1 MAFDGIT
8 ISAIVHDLK
17 ETCLDGRIYKIAQ
30 PEKDEILLTIKTSR
44 RENGGD
50 FGSDGIATKRAQV
63 RVVLS
68 ANASLPLVYIT
79 DDNKVS
85 PEVAPTFCMFLR
97 KHIQNGRIVDI
108 YQPDFERIIVFEIE
122 HLDEMGDLK
131 HKFLNVELMGKHSN
145 IIFTDDE
152 DNIIDSI
159 KHISH
164 NVSSVREVLPGRKYF
179 IPGAEDKL
187 DALSGDKETF
197 ISRIKNAHMSVS
209 PAIYKTY
216 TGFSPIMASEVCHR
230 ANVDADASTSSL
242 DDKHI
247 EDLANVF
254 FLLTCDI
261 KAGRFAPEIAYEGK
275 APAEFAAVKLSIYDD
290 LEKVSYDSISELIFD
305 YYSKKSIVVRI
316 RQKSS
321 DLRRI
326 VTTALERNVKKL
338 DLQQKQLK
346 DTEKR
351 DKYKVYGELINT
363 YGYSVPE
370 GAKSFE
376 ALNYY
381 TNETIT
387 IPLDETISVKDNAK
401 RYFDKYSKLKR
412 TAENLTTIIEE
423 VTAEIEHLRSILNSL
438 DIAEYEEDLTQIKEE
453 LIQSGYIRFKS
464 GGKKVKITSKP
475 FHYVSSD
482 GFDIYVGKNNFQN
495 DELTFDFAN
504 GNDWWFHAKKMP
516 GSHVVLKSGGKEVPD
531 RAFEEAARLAAFYSA
546 GKQSD
551 KVEIDYTIKKN
562 VKKPAGAKPGF
573 VVYYTN
579 YSMTIDTDISM
590 LKLCKD

>member
-8 ISAIVHDLK
+8 VAAVVK
-17 ETCLDGRIYKIAQ
+17 ELSDATNGTRIYKIAQ
-30 PEKDEILLTIKTSR
+30 PETDELLLTIKGNSTQ
-44 RENGGD
+44 
-50 FGSDGIATKRAQV
+50 F
-63 RVVLS
+63 RVLLS
-68 ANASLPLVYIT
+68 ADATLPLVYIT
-79 DDNKVS
+79 KDNKPS
-85 PEVAPTFCMFLR
+85 PQTAPNFCMLLR
-97 KHIQNGRIVDI
+97 KHLTNAKIISVT
-108 YQPDFERIIVFEIE
+108 QPGLERVIRFELE

-242 DDKHI
+242 DDKQI

-290 LEKVSYDSISELIFD
+290 FEKVSYDSISELIFD